1 MFVCEFCFVH
11 SVDSRLITIN
21 ISRRYTASF
30 NLLLAH
36 FSVITAGAAYTA
48 ARASQSGFFQLR
60 QWHPFTRSLTTK
72 AAKTLV
78 QAFIS
83 CRLDYCNSLLYRV
96 TDNVM
101 SRCIMLQHASS
112 PEPDV
117 VTTLSGCYVNYTCH
131 FLFGGDWS
139 SNSPVW
145 CSRHCTVKCLST
157 RLMISISTP
166 KSTDDPSFGLLLI
179 TCARCYAQQLG
190 RQKLWRCSVDP
201 RIWNSLPH
209 GLRTLDI
216 NYIHFKTLLKTYM
229 FRIGHGALWHS
240 I

>member
-1 MFVCEFCFVH
+1 MSAHV
-11 SVDSRLITIN
+11 
-21 ISRRYTASF
+21 TA
-30 NLLLAH
+30 LC
-36 FSVITAGAAYTA
+36 
-48 ARASQSGFFQLR
+48 QSGFFQLR
-60 QWHPFTRSLTTK
+60 QWRPFTRSLTTK

-101 SRCIMLQHASS
+101 RETSRCIMLQHASS
-112 PEPDV
+112 REPDV
-117 VTTLSGCYVNYTCH
+117 VTTAATGVQTR
-131 FLFGGDWS
+131 LFGAPGIVRSNAYLPGWWYPSRLQSQRRSLLRS
-139 SNSPVW
+139 SSDNMCAVL
-145 CSRHCTVKCLST
+145 RST
-157 RLMISISTP
+157 
-166 KSTDDPSFGLLLI
+166 
-179 TCARCYAQQLG
+179 YAQQLG

-201 RIWNSLPH
+201 RIWNSLPRS
-209 GLRTLDI
+209 LRTLDI